1 MSLHPRSL
9 FNAVVLG
16 TAVALLAGCGMSAQ
30 EQTEAAATV
39 LKSNNRMQG
48 RLIAYS
54 SYTYSSGKATNTER
68 ATTLVPDLAAC
79 QMHGEYQA
87 LESQMRYS
95 GREVKL
101 SCLGLDGSIAGQF
114 TCIAENNN
122 PSCRSFSETVDRPDD
137 SKHGVKY
144 PKLD

>member
-1 MSLHPRSL
+1 MSLPLRPL
-9 FNAVVLG
+9 FNAAVLG

-54 SYTYSSGKATNTER
+54 SYTHPSGKTTATEY

-87 LESQMRYS
+87 LESQLQHS

>member
-1 MSLHPRSL
+1 
-9 FNAVVLG
+9 
-16 TAVALLAGCGMSAQ
+16 MSAQ
-30 EQTEAAATV
+30 EQAEAAATV
-39 LKSNNRMQG
+39 LKSNSRMQG

-54 SYTYSSGKATNTER
+54 SYTRPSGKSMTTEY
-68 ATTLVPDLAAC
+68 ATLVPDLAAC

-87 LESQMRYS
+87 LQSQLQHS

-101 SCLGLDGSIAGQF
+101 SCLGLDGSIAGRF

-122 PSCRSFSETVDRPDD
+122 SSCRSSSEMGDRPDD

-144 PKLD
+144 PRLD

>member
-1 MSLHPRSL
+1 
-9 FNAVVLG
+9 
-16 TAVALLAGCGMSAQ
+16 MSAQ
-30 EQTEAAATV
+30 EQAEATATV
-39 LKSNNRMQG
+39 LKSNSRMQG

-54 SYTYSSGKATNTER
+54 SYTYSSGIQTITKR
-68 ATTLVPDLAAC
+68 ATTLVRDLAAC
-79 QMHGEYQA
+79 YMHGEYQA
-87 LESQMRYS
+87 LESQLQHS

-101 SCLGLDGSIAGQF
+101 SCLSLDGSIAGQF

-122 PSCRSFSETVDRPDD
+122 PSCRSFSETVGRSDD